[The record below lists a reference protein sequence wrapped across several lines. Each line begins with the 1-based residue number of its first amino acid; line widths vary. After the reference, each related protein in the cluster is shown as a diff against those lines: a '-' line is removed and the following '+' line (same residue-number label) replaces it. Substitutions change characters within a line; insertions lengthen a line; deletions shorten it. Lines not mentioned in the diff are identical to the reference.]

1 MHGEKRSKNS
11 HGYSGEEMSSEAMGY
26 SLDDYIYSLE
36 ARGGARGGGG
46 GGAADSDAD
55 IHAQLLAK
63 ERDLILAAELGKAL
77 LEKNEDLSKQNEK
90 IAEEFSQKL
99 EELEQEKY
107 HLRRRLEVAEEE
119 YELKV
124 SELHSD
130 ITGLRALLEQTEN
143 SQRSAEKEKSLL
155 ITQLTEQNQ
164 RLTSQLKDS
173 SKIEES
179 LTCELQSMRDQVNHK
194 KTSMTEHVTHLETL
208 RDEITIMTERKL
220 DLERRIE
227 ALYSE
232 RDGLST
238 TLDES
243 ADRIVMLEK
252 ESREQD
258 SMIRNSKKEINELKA
273 TNSALTDRLDSIYRS
288 SSISPHGNL
297 SLLNEMEISD
307 SEKSLNGSRRPFSN
321 IEEDVDDIECDNPEC
336 PEEVQELKQEILSA
350 YQQLKNMCS
359 LLRQRGSGGKQR
371 RNSTDSLET
380 TSSSEE
386 PRASQV
392 RVGLLHEVMQ
402 ELKGLLHDI
411 LRKEAKG
418 SCPACGADV
427 NDRLKLE
434 VQLHKTT
441 ENFEKLERNLK
452 KKEDESRAREDEMR
466 ELMSKLSVTELQLKA
481 AEEDRDTLRSDLE
494 NSEAGRDVLIKKAW
508 ETRDAA
514 VKRKNNTEI
523 ELARTRIDVMQVNSQ
538 LMEAIQQ
545 KVELSQQLDQWQQDM
560 QELLEEQ
567 MNRKM
572 KQQQKGK
579 SQGGGADSDSSQ
591 SQGERKRSKL
601 FSFLKLPGST

>member
-11 HGYSGEEMSSEAMGY
+11 HGYSGEEMNSEAMGY

-46 GGAADSDAD
+46 GGGGDPDAD

-130 ITGLRALLEQTEN
+130 ITGLRALLDQTET

-232 RDGLST
+232 REGLST

-359 LLRQRGSGGKQR
+359 LLRQRGSGKQR